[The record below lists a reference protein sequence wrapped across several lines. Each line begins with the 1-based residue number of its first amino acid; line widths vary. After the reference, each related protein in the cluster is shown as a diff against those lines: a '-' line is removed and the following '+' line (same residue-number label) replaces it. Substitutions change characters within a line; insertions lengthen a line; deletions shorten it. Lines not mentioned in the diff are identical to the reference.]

1 MLRGK
6 YQDQAIADNY
16 DEFFN
21 QMNYVELTP
30 DDYCTYSPEELTQDE
45 EEQTSETPL
54 ILDQPEDE
62 NDAILRRVKIY
73 KQLVAVLITIAGV
86 LILVAIL
93 ALTILR

>member
-1 MLRGK
+1 M
-6 YQDQAIADNY
+6 
-16 DEFFN
+16 
-21 QMNYVELTP
+21 ELTP
-30 DDYCTYSPEELTQDE
+30 DDYCTYSPEKLTLDE
-45 EEQTSETPL
+45 EEQTAETPL

>member
-1 MLRGK
+1 
-6 YQDQAIADNY
+6 
-16 DEFFN
+16 
-21 QMNYVELTP
+21 MNYVELTP
-30 DDYCTYSPEELTQDE
+30 DDYCTYSPEKLTQDE
-45 EEQTSETPL
+45 EEQTAETPL

-86 LILVAIL
+86 LILLAIL